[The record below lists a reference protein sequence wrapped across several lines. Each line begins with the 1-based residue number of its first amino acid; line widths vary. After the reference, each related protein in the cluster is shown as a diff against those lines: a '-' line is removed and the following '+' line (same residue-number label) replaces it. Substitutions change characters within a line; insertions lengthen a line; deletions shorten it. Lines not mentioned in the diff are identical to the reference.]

1 MMFIFK
7 NPIKQNRKKQDAIIR
22 ALAIAEN
29 RSWEEVYKDICRVAF
44 EICNNPQF
52 FEVWKY
58 YLMGKYPGKYRAYPK
73 ARGKARMSIN
83 HFAADHPQGTYI
95 LFLINEYVTCL
106 IDGNQYDVEDM
117 TNKTVLASWEITPVK
132 GFGKNQQGGY

>member
-1 MMFIFK
+1 
-7 NPIKQNRKKQDAIIR
+7 
-22 ALAIAEN
+22 
-29 RSWEEVYKDICRVAF
+29 
-44 EICNNPQF
+44 
-52 FEVWKY
+52 
-58 YLMGKYPGKYRAYPK
+58 MGKYPGKYKTYPK

-83 HFAADHPQGTYI
+83 HFVADHPQGTYI

-132 GFGKNQQGGY
+132 GFRKNQQGG